1 MATVIDSLM
10 ISIGVD
16 PQKAREGFSQ
26 IQQAA
31 QKTDGEFTN
40 LAAKWKGVITGL
52 VSTVIAPVAGAFAIG
67 KVVNSYMS
75 DVSSVA
81 KLTGAYSEKLEEW
94 RLKRAQLARV
104 TKEDIALYKKSRE
117 ALTSFK
123 IAFGDVS
130 AKMMRSF
137 MPVMQLGVDVLNKF
151 TEWIN
156 RNQDNIV
163 RFFQVTAGVIT
174 AVFLP
179 AILKTSAAMLASP
192 LTWIVAT
199 LGVLVLIIDDLVTY
213 MQGGKT
219 ALSGFWSYFGTGPE
233 IMEKLNKAF
242 TVFKEVISVIWKPL
256 AAMAAGFAAFKVG
269 SILVQGFISVLGGL
283 KAALTLIAA
292 HPIMAMLLALV
303 SLVMWVSDAFS
314 RAGGDWT
321 KVLDIMKADL
331 KSFLN
336 LFGGLGD
343 ILADFF
349 APIEGIFDAF
359 MNMMGNALG
368 AVMNVFKLV
377 WAYITGA
384 SDEAKDEIA
393 AALWDCIDGVIQS
406 LISYVTQIWD
416 LIGASF
422 GGMLEFI
429 GNAFAAIPAAFGALF
444 DGVVS
449 VVSGIADFFTS
460 AFGQLFDWLGA
471 GFSALG
477 SAMAAPF
484 VALYDAA
491 IGALTNVG
499 NGAAALCDGVVS
511 GITGVANGI
520 IDAVDSAISF
530 VIDGVVSVATN
541 IKTSIEAALTFIQS
555 AVSAAIDYVVNG
567 VTNLAM
573 SAYEAITGVLT
584 SVYSFVSGVLSKISK
599 AAAALWKSITA
610 AVKAVGQ
617 TLLSVWDGFKQT
629 FENVCKA
636 LGSAW
641 DAVINGIKSIAGK
654 VVSFITDLWANAKAS
669 VTAAMEALG
678 AAVESVCNSISAFF
692 GDAIDSVLE
701 LFRSIPAIVSNVF
714 NQVVTSIKDA
724 FSSALDA
731 ASEFFDAVIAFFTR
745 IPHMIAEAFD
755 IGGMIDGA
763 TAKLKGAV
771 GDAWDG
777 VKGAFGFGGKD
788 DKDATA
794 ASPAITSQP
803 NQWSVISD
811 NLSAETQAIPVAANT
826 SSIVNNTNAVDNRSN
841 SNAKT
846 SNTNITINTNS
857 DRPAAIA
864 RAVQGA
870 LPDDEP
876 VGSDYV
882 MAADTGNFNY

>member
-16 PQKAREGFSQ
+16 PQKARDGFAQ

-40 LAAKWKGVITGL
+40 LASKWKGVITGL

-137 MPVMQLGVDVLNKF
+137 MPVMKLGVDVLNKF

-192 LTWIVAT
+192 LTWIVGA
-199 LGVLVLIIDDLVTY
+199 LGLLVLVIDDLVTY

-219 ALSGFWSYFGTGPE
+219 ALSGFWSYFGSGPE

-242 TVFKEVISVIWKPL
+242 SVFKEVISVIWKPL
-256 AAMAAGFAAFKVG
+256 AAMAAGFAAFKIG
-269 SILVQGFISVLGGL
+269 SVLVQGFISVLTGL

-331 KSFLN
+331 KGFLN

-343 ILADFF
+343 ILANFF

-359 MNMMGNALG
+359 INMMGNALG
-368 AVMNVFKLV
+368 AIMNVFKLV
-377 WAYITGA
+377 FAYITGA

-393 AALWDCIDGVIQS
+393 AALWGCINGVKES
-406 LISYVTQIWD
+406 LISYVSQIWD
-416 LIGASF
+416 LIGVSF
-422 GGMLEFI
+422 NNMLALLGDAI
-429 GNAFAAIPAAFGALF
+429 GAVPKAI
-444 DGVVS
+444 GVVFDAIVN
-449 VVSGIADFFTS
+449 VVSSITSFITS
-460 AFGQLFDWLGA
+460 AFGQLLDFIGA
-471 GFSALG
+471 GFSGLG
-477 SAMAAPF
+477 SILAAPF
-484 VALYDAA
+484 IALYDAA
-491 IGALTNVG
+491 VNTLGNIGQGINDFSSAVARGIAGL
-499 NGAAALCDGVVS
+499 VS
-511 GITGVANGI
+511 SISDA
-520 IDAVDSAISF
+520 IDTAISY
-530 VIDGVVSVATN
+530 VIDSVASVVTS
-541 IKTSIEAALTFIQS
+541 IKTSIEATVTLIASVVSDAIGYIASGIQKAAMATYNAILAALNAVVSF
-555 AVSAAIDYVVNG
+555 VSAA
-567 VTNLAM
+567 LA
-573 SAYEAITGVLT
+573 
-584 SVYSFVSGVLSKISK
+584 KISK
-599 AAAALWKSITA
+599 AAAAIWKSISEAVTA
-610 AVKAVGQ
+610 LGK
-617 TLLSVWDGFKQT
+617 TLMGVWEGFRQA
-629 FENVCKA
+629 FDSICKA
-636 LGSAW
+636 LSNAW
-641 DAVINGIKSIAGK
+641 NSLITSIKDIVDRVISFMISLWSDAKAAALAAIEAVYDAVASVCKSIG
-654 VVSFITDLWANAKAS
+654 SFFS
-669 VTAAMEALG
+669 G
-678 AAVESVCNSISAFF
+678 
-692 GDAIDSVLE
+692 AIDKVLE
-701 LFRSIPAIVSNVF
+701 LFKSIPALVKSVF
-714 NQVVTSIKDA
+714 DEVVASISTA
-724 FSSALDA
+724 FSEALDA

-745 IPHMIAEAFD
+745 IPQMIAEAFD

-763 TAKLKGAV
+763 TSKLKGAL
-771 GDAWDG
+771 GGAWDG
-777 VKGAFGFGGKD
+777 VKGAFGFG
-788 DKDATA
+788 DKEDNGA
-794 ASPAITSQP
+794 AVSSPAIAPAPSQLD
-803 NQWSVISD
+803 VISD
-811 NLSAETQAIPVAANT
+811 NLSAEATAVPVAANT

-870 LPDDEP
+870 LPDEP